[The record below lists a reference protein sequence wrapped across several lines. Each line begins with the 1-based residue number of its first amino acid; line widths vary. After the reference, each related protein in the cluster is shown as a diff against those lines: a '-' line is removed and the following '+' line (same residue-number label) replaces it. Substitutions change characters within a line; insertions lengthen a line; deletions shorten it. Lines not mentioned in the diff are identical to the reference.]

1 MRKSTKEKLLDA
13 FKEMQENGEKITA
26 SALEKKAKVSNGM
39 VGYHQDIYDKV
50 QNAKSAMRR
59 EPDDKMGVDSKTKEK
74 LAATRKRLKE
84 ANALKSKYFNE
95 LKSLESMQ
103 QEHADQIANLTWALH
118 KESSSEVLSEHLVKL
133 KK

>member
-13 FKEMQENGEKITA
+13 FKEMQKNGERITA

-50 QNAKSAMRR
+50 QNAKSTMRQ
-59 EPDDKMGVDSKTKEK
+59 ESDEQMGGDSKTKEK
-74 LAATRKRLKE
+74 LAATRKKLKE
-84 ANALKSKYFNE
+84 ANALKSKYYNE
-95 LKSLESMQ
+95 LKRLESKQ
-103 QEHADQIANLTWALH
+103 QEYANQIANLTWTLH
-118 KESSSEVLSEHLVKL
+118 KESSSEVLSEHLINL